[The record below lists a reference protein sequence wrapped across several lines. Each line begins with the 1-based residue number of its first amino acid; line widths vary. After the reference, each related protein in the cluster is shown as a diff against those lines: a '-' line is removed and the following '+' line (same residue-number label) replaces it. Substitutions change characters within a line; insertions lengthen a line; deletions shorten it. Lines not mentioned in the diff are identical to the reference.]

1 MPVVSIKV
9 PDQIKE
15 KMEKYKDRVH
25 WPDEIRKLIAAKLE
39 EIERSEIV
47 SRAMRLLEGIPP
59 AGAGTAE
66 SLVRED
72 RESH

>member
-1 MPVVSIKV
+1 MPVISVKV

-15 KMEKYKDRVH
+15 RMEKYKDRVY

-39 EIERSEIV
+39 EIERREAV
-47 SRAMRLLEGIPP
+47 DRAIRLLEGIPP
-59 AGAGTAE
+59 AGRGTAE

-72 RESH
+72 REGH